1 MRPQPLQSI
10 TSSAI
15 PRRTAQPSKSGHL
28 VQILRDTGA
37 LGVDDMHRA
46 LAIHAAKR
54 LRLADILLTHG
65 MVSPADLLAAEAEVW
80 RAAVIDPLAYPP
92 DPAVIDTLGAEAC
105 LRDSLLPWRNF
116 GGSTVIL
123 TTKPDLFQ
131 RYEAD
136 LTRLFGPVT
145 MALTA
150 TNSFHTA
157 LLSLRKASLNHR
169 AETLVPEAESCRPWR
184 TAPIRRLAIVLGVVT
199 LILAS
204 FAPIVLAS
212 ILAGWAV
219 ITLALT
225 ATLKAAAAITEL
237 HARFRFPAIAD
248 PPTIARMPCVS
259 IMVPLFRETH
269 VASKLVKRLER
280 LTYPR
285 EKLDVLLVVEEEDE
299 LTHAAIAKDGIPPW
313 MRVVTVPAG
322 PHKTKPRALNYA
334 LPYCR
339 GTIIGIYDAED
350 APDPDQI
357 SRVVH
362 RFYQRGPKVACLQ
375 GILDF
380 YNPRTNWLSR
390 CFTIEYAAWFRVV
403 LPGLE
408 KMGLPIPLG
417 GTTLFFRRAAIEAL
431 GGWDAHNV
439 TEDADLGIRLARHGY
454 RAELLPTVTEEEAN
468 CRALPW
474 VKQRS
479 RWLKGYMMTWAVH
492 MRAPRLLL
500 QQLGWWRFFGFQVLF
515 IGTLSQFLLAPVLWS
530 FWLLS
535 LGLWHPL
542 GYMPAPLLYA
552 MLALFA
558 LSELTNI
565 TVNAIGVSGPK
576 HRFLIPWVPTLT
588 LYFPL
593 GALAAYKGAWELVTK
608 PFYWDKTTHGL
619 HEDASAPAPITAS
632 EPRPRRS

>member
-1 MRPQPLQSI
+1 MPYL
-10 TSSAI
+10 
-15 PRRTAQPSKSGHL
+15 PRAHPKT
-28 VQILRDTGA
+28 
-37 LGVDDMHRA
+37 
-46 LAIHAAKR
+46 
-54 LRLADILLTHG
+54 
-65 MVSPADLLAAEAEVW
+65 
-80 RAAVIDPLAYPP
+80 
-92 DPAVIDTLGAEAC
+92 
-105 LRDSLLPWRNF
+105 
-116 GGSTVIL
+116 
-123 TTKPDLFQ
+123 
-131 RYEAD
+131 
-136 LTRLFGPVT
+136 
-145 MALTA
+145 
-150 TNSFHTA
+150 
-157 LLSLRKASLNHR
+157 
-169 AETLVPEAESCRPWR
+169 
-184 TAPIRRLAIVLGVVT
+184 
-199 LILAS
+199 
-204 FAPIVLAS
+204 
-212 ILAGWAV
+212 
-219 ITLALT
+219 
-225 ATLKAAAAITEL
+225 
-237 HARFRFPAIAD
+237 
-248 PPTIARMPCVS
+248 
-259 IMVPLFRETH
+259 
-269 VASKLVKRLER
+269 
-280 LTYPR
+280 
-285 EKLDVLLVVEEEDE
+285 VLLVVEEEDA

-334 LPYCR
+334 LSYCR

-357 SRVVH
+357 ARVVH
-362 RFYQRGPKVACLQ
+362 RFYQRGPQVACLQ

-417 GTTLFFRRAAIEAL
+417 GTTLFFRRAAIEVL

-454 RAELLPTVTEEEAN
+454 RAELLPTVTGEEAN

-492 MRAPRLLL
+492 MRSPRLLL
-500 QQLGWWRFFGFQVLF
+500 RQLGWWRFFGFQVLF

-542 GYMPAPLLYA
+542 GHMPAPMFYA

-558 LSELTNI
+558 LSELVNI

-576 HRFLIPWVPTLT
+576 HRFLIPWVPTLM

-619 HEDASAPAPITAS
+619 HEDASAVPITAS
-632 EPRPRRS
+632 APRPHRS